1 MLVSLHDQKFGAK
14 NCKTNCKLSFFL
26 TVNASQLLLF
36 INRANKILSCCKPI
50 AGLQM
55 TSQRPLSVVKDKSIF
70 LLFGTK
76 NPFSCKFFDKNFSV
90 FPISGG
96 KKHAKSVLWEMWKWQ
111 FDHQHG
117 CLVTWL
123 QTNNTIRRKWQKCKN
138 PIAHSYNF
146 MYMFLKICSE
156 LLVLVCQLL

>member
-76 NPFSCKFFDKNFSV
+76 NPFSCKFFDKNFIV

-96 KKHAKSVLWEMWKWQ
+96 KKHANKVYYGKCGNGNLTTNMAALSR
-111 FDHQHG
+111 G
-117 CLVTWL
+117 CKP
-123 QTNNTIRRKWQKCKN
+123 TIRYGGSGKN
-138 PIAHSYNF
+138 VKT
-146 MYMFLKICSE
+146 L
-156 LLVLVCQLL
+156 

>member
-1 MLVSLHDQKFGAK
+1 M
-14 NCKTNCKLSFFL
+14 
-26 TVNASQLLLF
+26 NASELLLF
-36 INRANKILSCCKPI
+36 INRANKILSCFKPI

-55 TSQRPLSVVKDKSIF
+55 TSQLPCRWSR
-70 LLFGTK
+70 TK
-76 NPFSCKFFDKNFSV
+76 AFFSFSELKTHFHVNSSTRILVYSPFRGQETRKQ
-90 FPISGG
+90 
-96 KKHAKSVLWEMWKWQ
+96 SVLWEMWKWQ

-117 CLVTWL
+117 CVVTWL